1 MEEKAIYISQEEIH
15 STKKNKDYYVVHLV
29 LNRKPFDAFVTKE
42 VYDKIAIKKLKDL
55 QEVTACFNTNI
66 IGSNVQATL
75 FDIK

>member
-15 STKKNKDYYVVHLV
+15 STKKNKDYFVIHLI
-29 LNRKPFDAFVTKE
+29 LNRKPFDSFVTKE
-42 VYDKIAIKKLKDL
+42 VYDKIAIKKLKYL
-55 QEVTACFNTNI
+55 QECTACFNTNI

>member
-15 STKKNKDYYVVHLV
+15 STKKNKDYYVIHLI

-42 VYDKIAIKKLKDL
+42 IYDKIELKKLKDL
-55 QEVTACFNTNI
+55 QPCVACFNTNI
-66 IGSNVQATL
+66 IGSNVQASL